1 MREDILMSRK
11 RTLKSIHLASTA
23 WFILCIGYIL
33 VFTLRQ
39 AGYQWWV
46 IFSLSGHSVLI
57 AFLLI
62 SLYLFAIFRGVDRGH
77 QIEIEHPL
85 TSTTY
90 YTVFYITIPFLGGF
104 AGWVGMVGIST
115 SIKQLL
121 VEVSLGTLGATFF
134 GWVIMDPTAGFLEMV
149 LPASSRKHRGLRLAK
164 AKAERE
170 EKQKDHERFLAEALA
185 KEESDR
191 LRWQEALKPQAEQL
205 ASLLTTNLTDF
216 KQAEREAIGIGV
228 KAWQMG
234 GVNCMR
240 ELRDMA
246 ISICRENNQN
256 RTIVNYISSW
266 WDGIGNWRTQSIFE
280 NIELT

>member
-1 MREDILMSRK
+1 V
-11 RTLKSIHLASTA
+11 

-39 AGYQWWV
+39 AGFHWWV

-57 AFLLI
+57 VFLLI

-77 QIEIEHPL
+77 QIEKEHPL

-90 YTVFYITIPFLGGF
+90 YTVFYITIPFLGGV
-104 AGWVGMVGIST
+104 AGWLGMIGIST

-121 VEVSLGTLGATFF
+121 IEVSLGTLGATFL
-134 GWVIMDPTAGFLEMV
+134 GWVILDPAAGFLEMV
-149 LPASSRKHRGLRLAK
+149 LPASSRKHRVHRLAE

-170 EKQKDHERFLAEALA
+170 KKRKDYERFLAEALA
-185 KEESDR
+185 NEESDR
-191 LRWQEALKPQAEQL
+191 HRWLEALKPEAEKL
-205 ASLLTTNLTDF
+205 AGLLTTNSANF
-216 KQAEREAIGIGV
+216 SQAELEAVDIGA

-234 GVNCMR
+234 GVICMR

-246 ISICRENNQN
+246 IGICREKNRNQ
-256 RTIVNYISSW
+256 TIVDYISSW
-266 WDGIGNWRTQSIFE
+266 WDGIGNWRTHSIFE

>member
-1 MREDILMSRK
+1 MSRDK
-11 RTLKSIHLASTA
+11 TLKLIHLASTA

-39 AGYQWWV
+39 AGYQWWI

-57 AFLLI
+57 VFLLI
-62 SLYLFAIFRGVDRGH
+62 SLYLFAIFRGVDGSH

-104 AGWVGMVGIST
+104 AGWLGMVGIST

-121 VEVSLGTLGATFF
+121 LEVSLGTLGATFL
-134 GWVIMDPTAGFLEMV
+134 GWVIVDPAAGFLEMV
-149 LPASSRKHRGLRLAK
+149 LPASSRKHRARRLFE

-170 EKQKDHERFLAEALA
+170 KKQKDHERFLAEALA
-185 KEESDR
+185 NEESGR
-191 LRWQEALKPQAEQL
+191 LQWQEALKPQAEEL
-205 ASLLTTNLTDF
+205 ASLLTTNATNF
-216 KQAEREAIGIGV
+216 RQAEREAIGIGV

-234 GVNCMR
+234 GVSCMR

-246 ISICRENNQN
+246 IGICRENNQN
-256 RTIVNYISSW
+256 QTIVDYISSW
-266 WDGIGNWRTQSIFE
+266 WDGIGSWRPQSIFE
-280 NIELT
+280 NIELS

>member
-1 MREDILMSRK
+1 M
-11 RTLKSIHLASTA
+11 IHLLSTA

-33 VFTLRQ
+33 VFALRQ

-57 AFLLI
+57 VFLLI
-62 SLYLFAIFRGVDRGH
+62 SLYLFVIFRGVDGGD

-85 TSTTY
+85 TRTIY

-104 AGWVGMVGIST
+104 AGWLGMVGISS

-121 VEVSLGTLGATFF
+121 LEVSLGTLVATFL
-134 GWVIMDPTAGFLEMV
+134 GWVIVDPAAGFLEMI
-149 LPASSRKHRGLRLAK
+149 LPASSRKHRARRLAE

-170 EKQKDHERFLAEALA
+170 KKQKDHERFLAEALV

-191 LRWQEALKPQAEQL
+191 LHWQESLKPEAKEL
-205 ASLLTTNLTDF
+205 ASLLTTNVTNF
-216 KQAEREAIGIGV
+216 RQAEREAIDIGV

-234 GVNCMR
+234 GVSCMR

-246 ISICRENNQN
+246 IGICRKNNQN
-256 RTIVNYISSW
+256 QTIVNYISSW
-266 WDGIGNWRTQSIFE
+266 WDGIGDWRTQSIFE